1 VSDSPYDVVVIG
13 SGPGG
18 YVCAIRCAQLGLK
31 TACVERWP
39 TYGGTCLNVGCI
51 PSKALLES
59 SELLHR
65 AKTEFKRHGIQVD
78 PTFDLGKMM
87 KRKDK
92 IVTSLTR
99 GVGSL
104 FEKNGIDGI
113 RGLGSIEGPGR
124 VKVTAEDGSTR
135 ILETTSIVIATGSEV
150 SSIPGVELDGEHV
163 FGSTE
168 ALSLD
173 AVPGHLGVIGAGV
186 IGLEMGS
193 VWRRLGSKVTV
204 FEYMDKPLAFAD
216 EDVITEAQR
225 AFRKLKIEF
234 RLGVAVQSTEIVDDG
249 VRVTFKSRDGDA
261 VDSVVVDKV
270 LVSVGRRPNTDGLNA
285 EAAGLVLDSRGRV
298 VIDENFQT
306 SLPDIFAVG
315 DVVRGP
321 MLAHKAEDEGV
332 AVAEIIAGKPGHV
345 NYDVIPSVV
354 YTAPEIA
361 WIGKN
366 EKELTEAG
374 VAYTVG
380 RFPFQ
385 ANGRAKALESTQ
397 GFVKII
403 ADARTDRVLGV
414 HMIGPYVGELMGEI
428 ALAMEFGASAE
439 DIARTCHPHPSL
451 SEVLR
456 EAALDAG
463 GRVIH
468 F

>member
-1 VSDSPYDVVVIG
+1 MSDSPYDVVVIG

-65 AKTEFKRHGIQVD
+65 AKTEFKRHGISVN
-78 PTFDLGKMM
+78 PTFDLAKMM
-87 KRKDK
+87 KRKAK

-99 GVGSL
+99 GVSSL

-113 RGLGSIEGPGR
+113 QGLGSIEGPGR
-124 VKVTAEDGSTR
+124 VKVTAEDGSSR

-225 AFRKLKIEF
+225 AFRKLKIDF
-234 RLGVAVQSTEIVDDG
+234 RLGVAVQSTEVVDDG
-249 VRVTFKSRDGDA
+249 VRVTFKARDGDA

-285 EAAGLVLDSRGRV
+285 EAAGIELDPRGRV
-298 VIDENFQT
+298 IIDEHFQT
-306 SLPDIFAVG
+306 TVPDIFAVG

-361 WIGKN
+361 WIGKT
-366 EKELTEAG
+366 EKELTETG
-374 VAYTVG
+374 TAYTVG

-385 ANGRAKALESTQ
+385 ANGRAKALEATQ
-397 GFVKII
+397 GFVKIL

-428 ALAMEFGASAE
+428 AVAMEFGASAE

>member
-87 KRKDK
+87 KRKAK

-113 RGLGSIEGPGR
+113 QGLGSIEGPGR

-225 AFRKLKIEF
+225 AFRKLKIDF
-234 RLGVAVQSTEIVDDG
+234 RLGVAVQSTEVVDGG
-249 VRVTFKSRDGDA
+249 VKVTFKARDGDA

-285 EAAGLVLDSRGRV
+285 QAAGVELDSRGRV
-298 VIDENFQT
+298 IIDENFQT
-306 SLPDIFAVG
+306 TVPDIFAVG

-361 WIGKN
+361 WIGKT

-374 VAYTVG
+374 TAYTVG

-397 GFVKII
+397 GFVKML

-428 ALAMEFGASAE
+428 AVAMEFGASAE

>member
-1 VSDSPYDVVVIG
+1 MTESFDVVVIG

-18 YVCAIRCAQLGLK
+18 YVCAIRCAQLGLEV
-31 TACVERWP
+31 ACVERWP
-39 TYGGTCLNVGCI
+39 TFGGTCLNVGCI

-59 SELLHR
+59 SELFHR
-65 AKTEFKRHGIQVD
+65 AKTEFKKHGIKVD
-78 PTFDLGKMM
+78 PTLDLPKMM

-92 IVTSLTR
+92 IVSALTR
-99 GVGSL
+99 GVGGL
-104 FEKNGIDGI
+104 FDKNGVVGVQ
-113 RGLGSIEGPGR
+113 GLGTLDGPGR
-124 VKVTAEDGSTR
+124 VRVTGEGEDR
-135 ILETTSIVIATGSEV
+135 ILEAPHIVIATGSEV
-150 SSIPGVELDGEHV
+150 STIPGVELDGEYV

-173 AVPGHLGVIGAGV
+173 AVPERLAVIGAGV

-216 EDVITEAQR
+216 ADVIAEAQR
-225 AFRKLKIEF
+225 AFRKLKLDMK
-234 RLGVAVQSTEIVDDG
+234 LGVAVQSTEVVDGG
-249 VRVTFKSRDGDA
+249 VRVTWQPRAGGDPESA
-261 VDSVVVDKV
+261 MFDKV
-270 LVSVGRRPNTDGLNA
+270 LVSVGRRPNTDGLGA
-285 EAAGLVLDSRGRV
+285 QEAGVELDERGRV
-298 VIDENFQT
+298 VIDDHFRT
-306 SLPDIFAVG
+306 TRPGVYAIG

-332 AVAEIIAGKPGHV
+332 AVAEIIAEKPGHV
-345 NYDVIPSVV
+345 NYDIIPSVV
-354 YTAPEIA
+354 YTHPEIA
-361 WIGKN
+361 WIGKT
-366 EKELTEAG
+366 ETELTEAG
-374 VAYTVG
+374 VEFVVG
-380 RFPFQ
+380 KFPFM
-385 ANGRAKALESTQ
+385 ANGRAKAMEGTA
-397 GFVKII
+397 GFVKIL

-428 ALAMEFGASAE
+428 ALAMEFGASSE

-451 SEVLR
+451 SEVVR

>member
-1 VSDSPYDVVVIG
+1 MSESTYDVVIIG

-31 TACVERWP
+31 TAVVERWP
-39 TYGGTCLNVGCI
+39 SYGGTCLNVGCI

-59 SELLHR
+59 SELFHQ
-65 AKTEFKRHGIQVD
+65 AKTEFKKHGIDVD
-78 PTFDLGKMM
+78 PTFDLGRMM

-92 IVTSLTR
+92 IVTALTR
-99 GVGSL
+99 GVGGL
-104 FEKNGIDGI
+104 FDKNGVDGI
-113 RGLGSIEGPGR
+113 QGLGSIEGPGR
-124 VKVTAEDGSTR
+124 VKVTASDGTTR
-135 ILETTSIVIATGSEV
+135 ILQGTSIVIATGSEV
-150 SSIPGVELDGEHV
+150 SSIPGVELDGVHV

-173 AVPGHLGVIGAGV
+173 SVPGHLGVIGAGV

-204 FEYMDKPLAFAD
+204 FEYMDRPLAFAD
-216 EDVITEAQR
+216 EDVIAEAQR
-225 AFRKLKIEF
+225 AFRKLKLEL
-234 RLGVAVQSTEIVDDG
+234 RLGVAVQGTEVIDEG
-249 VRVTFKSRDGDA
+249 VRVTFKARNGDA
-261 VDSVVVDKV
+261 VESMVVDKV

-285 EAAGLVLDSRGRV
+285 EAAGVKLDSRGRV
-298 VIDENFQT
+298 IIDDHFQT
-306 SLPDIFAVG
+306 TVPDIFAIG

-332 AVAEIIAGKPGHV
+332 AVAELIAGKSGHV

-361 WIGKN
+361 WIGKT
-366 EKELTEAG
+366 EAELKEAG

-397 GFVKII
+397 GFVKIL

-414 HMIGPYVGELMGEI
+414 HMIGPYVGELMGEV
-428 ALAMEFGASAE
+428 ALAMEFGATAE

>member
-1 VSDSPYDVVVIG
+1 MPDNAYDVVVIG

-39 TYGGTCLNVGCI
+39 TFGGTCLNVGCI

-78 PTFDLGKMM
+78 PTFDLGTMM

-92 IVTSLTR
+92 IVSALTR
-99 GVGSL
+99 GVGGL
-104 FEKNGIDGI
+104 FEKNGVDGI
-113 RGLGSIEGPGR
+113 QGLGSIEAAGR
-124 VKVTAEDGSTR
+124 VKVTAEDGTTR

-150 SSIPGVELDGEHV
+150 SSIPGVELDGVHV

-168 ALSLD
+168 ALCLD

-186 IGLEMGS
+186 IGLELGS
-193 VWRRLGSKVTV
+193 VWRRLGSEVTV

-216 EDVITEAQR
+216 EDVIAEAQR
-225 AFRKLKIEF
+225 AFRKLKLQL
-234 RLGVAVQSTEIVDDG
+234 RLGVAVQRTEVVEGG
-249 VRVTFKSRDGDA
+249 VQITFKARSGDKEETML
-261 VDSVVVDKV
+261 VDKV

-285 EAAGLVLDSRGRV
+285 AAAGVELDPRGRV
-298 VIDENFQT
+298 VIDDHFQT
-306 SLPDIFAVG
+306 TVPDIFAIG

-332 AVAEIIAGKPGHV
+332 AVAELIAGKPGHV
-345 NYDVIPSVV
+345 NYDIIPSVI

-361 WIGKN
+361 WIGKT
-366 EKELTEAG
+366 EKELVDAG

-397 GFVKII
+397 GFVKVL

-428 ALAMEFGASAE
+428 AIAMEFGASAE

-451 SEVLR
+451 SEALR